1 MKYLVVIE
9 KMGNNY
15 GAYSPD
21 VDGCVATGAT
31 ISETIGNMKEAMILH
46 LEGEEVQPFGIEYWF
61 DRTDIIAK
69 QGAIFV
75 ELGLDNEIVG
85 TKNAFQIMISERGV
99 YKKLNVDRSTVANW
113 KRYLERDKLL
123 SVDKMEQMLE
133 KAGWQVVS
141 KQAWRG
147 SVKV

>member
-9 KMGNNY
+9 KMGKNY

-31 ISETIGNMKEAMILH
+31 ISETISNMKEALVLH
-46 LEGEEVQPFGIEYWF
+46 LEGEDIPPRGIEYWF
-61 DRTDIIAK
+61 DRIDTIAK
-69 QGAIFV
+69 QGAVFV
-75 ELGLDNEIVG
+75 EVGLDNEIVG
-85 TKNAFQIMISERGV
+85 TKNAFQTMISERGV
-99 YKKLNVDRSTVANW
+99 YKKLNVDKSTVANW

-141 KQAWRG
+141 QQAWRG
-147 SVKV
+147 SARL